1 MLSIYGQSKRLCSGV
16 SRREAITI
24 GALGLGG
31 IALPDLLRAEAA
43 QGIGKSRK
51 SVIMIYLCGAPPHQD
66 MFDLKM
72 DAPAEIRGEFQP
84 ISTKVPGI
92 QICEHLPLLAGMM
105 DKLTLIR
112 SIVGASGDHDA
123 FQCLTGRTT
132 RNQPPGEWPSLGAVV
147 SKLQGPVNKLVPP
160 FVGLSPKMG
169 EMHWARAGE
178 PGFLGPAYGPFKP
191 EGPGKSD

>member
-1 MLSIYGQSKRLCSGV
+1 
-16 SRREAITI
+16 
-24 GALGLGG
+24 
-31 IALPDLLRAEAA
+31 
-43 QGIGKSRK
+43 
-51 SVIMIYLCGAPPHQD
+51 
-66 MFDLKM
+66 
-72 DAPAEIRGEFQP
+72 
-84 ISTKVPGI
+84 
-92 QICEHLPLLAGMM
+92 MM
-105 DKLTLIR
+105 DKLTLVR

-191 EGPGKSD
+191 EGPGRADMVLNGITLDRLADRKALLASFDRFRRDVDATGMMEGLDAFTQQAFGVLTSSALVEALNLDKEDPKIRERYGKGDPKPHGDAAPM